1 MSSEMVKMQSDKEKF
16 IENGQMYTFDRYS
29 ADMMRKF
36 WRCQQNDFCKAR
48 IHTDLQ
54 TNQVKNK

>member
-1 MSSEMVKMQSDKEKF
+1 MVKTQRDKEKF
-16 IENGQMYTFDRYS
+16 IENGHMYTFDRYS
-29 ADMMRKF
+29 ADMTKKF
-36 WRCQQNDFCKAR
+36 WRCQEKDFCRAR